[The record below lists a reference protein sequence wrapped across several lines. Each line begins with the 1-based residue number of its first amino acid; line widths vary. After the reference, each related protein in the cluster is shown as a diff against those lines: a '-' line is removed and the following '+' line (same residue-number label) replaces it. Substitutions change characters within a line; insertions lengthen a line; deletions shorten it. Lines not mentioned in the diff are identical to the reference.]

1 MWKNIVPKQ
10 KLCGE
15 TLQQSKLFKEKNYK
29 AKFLT
34 IPKLKKKNSTK
45 KILEKNMW
53 KNTVAK
59 QKLCGETLQQSK
71 IFKKKTTKL
80 NS

>member
-1 MWKNIVPKQ
+1 
-10 KLCGE
+10 
-15 TLQQSKLFKEKNYK
+15 LFKEKNYK

-59 QKLCGETLQQSK
+59 QKLCGETL
-71 IFKKKTTKL
+71 
-80 NS
+80 

>member
-1 MWKNIVPKQ
+1 VEKH
-10 KLCGE
+10 C
-15 TLQQSKLFKEKNYK
+15 SKANYVEKHCTNLKCLKKKNYK

-34 IPKLKKKNSTK
+34 ISIIKKINSTK

-59 QKLCGETLQQSK
+59 QKLCGETL
-71 IFKKKTTKL
+71 
-80 NS
+80 